1 MYLDSALSELRV
13 YYPQVE
19 KLKTRKNGQISGGY
33 LSKETLLRDTSP
45 WRKRF
50 TIIYSTLR
58 ERITT
63 LHFPPGARLDIDA
76 LALEFN
82 VSRTPIRSV
91 LQRLE
96 HEGLAIARHGV
107 GTMVT
112 EIDIEHVR
120 RTMQL
125 RIHLAELVGSLN
137 PIQPGKELLDEL
149 KELRDECHIKARRL
163 TPENFASIDIRLHG
177 FKCQLIGNEVLRDIY
192 DELYHRTTRLWFS
205 LLPKLDQTVEFNQV
219 IDDVQQTLDALR
231 RGDVAAVG
239 FITRNFNSAGLYRID
254 EALHTNANKAS

>member
-1 MYLDSALSELRV
+1 MTNPNAINQL
-13 YYPQVE
+13 
-19 KLKTRKNGQISGGY
+19 QIGGR
-33 LSKETLLRDTSP
+33 LFSREAQLQDTSP
-45 WRKRF
+45 WRQRF
-50 TIIYSTLR
+50 TIIYSELR

-63 LHFPPGARLDIDA
+63 LHIPPGARLDVDA
-76 LALEFN
+76 LAQEFN

-96 HEGLAIARHGV
+96 HEGLAITRHGV

-137 PIQPGKELLDEL
+137 PIQPDKLLLDEL
-149 KELRDECHIKARRL
+149 EALRNECHIKAGQL

-177 FKCQLIGNEVLRDIY
+177 CKCHLIGNEVLRDIY

-205 LLPKLDQTVEFNQV
+205 LLPKLDQTIEFGQV

-254 EALHTNANKAS
+254 EILHSNDDC